1 MKTIKELIKNLNYQL
16 VNDLDLNLS
25 IKEVCVDSRKVT
37 SNSLFICIKGE
48 SSDGHEFAHQ
58 AIENGALAL
67 VVQNELDIDIGQILV
82 KDTKSA
88 ISKIAANYYGNPSK
102 ELNVIGITGTNGKT
116 TSTYI
121 IKHIFDSIGKKTGI
135 IGTIGVYDGD
145 KVYEASL
152 TTPQPL
158 EIQEY
163 FYNMKNNKCDNVVM
177 EVSSHALA
185 LSRVDDVDFNISA
198 ITNIS
203 QDHLDYHKSMDD
215 YVKAKTKLFKMTNNW
230 AIINYDDMEKDK
242 FINATNSKILF
253 YSCQKSL
260 QDGLYAIINKANDQG
275 TKFTLYF
282 ENKSYEIDT
291 KLIGRFNVYNIL
303 LAIGVTLKSGLKI
316 EDIIKAVNSF
326 DSVPG
331 RFEKVEGIEGFSV
344 IVDYAHTPDALE
356 NVLKSAKALATNKLI
371 VVFGCGGD
379 RDRTKRPLMGNIAA
393 KYGDLVIVTSDNPRT
408 ESPETIIEEIIK
420 DIKGKIYVK
429 IEIDRKE
436 AIKKAIET
444 ASVGDVVLIAGKGH
458 ETYQIIGKEKHDFDD
473 RVVSKRIYNEV
484 K

>member
-1 MKTIKELIKNLNYQL
+1 
-16 VNDLDLNLS
+16 
-25 IKEVCVDSRKVT
+25 
-37 SNSLFICIKGE
+37 
-48 SSDGHEFAHQ
+48 
-58 AIENGALAL
+58 
-67 VVQNELDIDIGQILV
+67 
-82 KDTKSA
+82 
-88 ISKIAANYYGNPSK
+88 
-102 ELNVIGITGTNGKT
+102 
-116 TSTYI
+116 
-121 IKHIFDSIGKKTGI
+121 
-135 IGTIGVYDGD
+135 
-145 KVYEASL
+145 
-152 TTPQPL
+152 
-158 EIQEY
+158 
-163 FYNMKNNKCDNVVM
+163 M

-203 QDHLDYHKSMDD
+203 QDHLDYHKSMDN

-242 FINATNSKILF
+242 FINATNSKTLF

-282 ENKSYEIDT
+282 EKKSYEIDT

-331 RFEKVEGIEGFSV
+331 RFEKVEGIEDFSV

-436 AIKKAIET
+436 AIKKAIEA

>member
-1 MKTIKELIKNLNYQL
+1 
-16 VNDLDLNLS
+16 
-25 IKEVCVDSRKVT
+25 
-37 SNSLFICIKGE
+37 
-48 SSDGHEFAHQ
+48 
-58 AIENGALAL
+58 
-67 VVQNELDIDIGQILV
+67 
-82 KDTKSA
+82 
-88 ISKIAANYYGNPSK
+88 
-102 ELNVIGITGTNGKT
+102 
-116 TSTYI
+116 
-121 IKHIFDSIGKKTGI
+121 
-135 IGTIGVYDGD
+135 
-145 KVYEASL
+145 
-152 TTPQPL
+152 
-158 EIQEY
+158 
-163 FYNMKNNKCDNVVM
+163 
-177 EVSSHALA
+177 
-185 LSRVDDVDFNISA
+185 
-198 ITNIS
+198 
-203 QDHLDYHKSMDD
+203 MDD

-356 NVLKSAKALATNKLI
+356 NVLKSAKALASNKLI